1 MQIYN
6 EIVTLPLHYDITEKD
21 VNLILASYKENQDAI
36 ILTTEK
42 DAQKLEEFNELKSAP
57 LFFLKLSIDFHWNKD
72 KFDKKI
78 IEYVS
83 GH

>member
-1 MQIYN
+1 MLSIILLTSVPD
-6 EIVTLPLHYDITEKD
+6 ED
-21 VNLILASYKENQDAI
+21 VNLFLSSYKENQDAI

-78 IEYVS
+78 IEYAK
-83 GH
+83 GHSTNS